1 MIQNFDKD
9 RINFVRFI
17 QENKDI
23 FYELLES
30 GRYNLT
36 SNSPEVRKNFNEKYI
51 YDGYYFFKNFNLGDD
66 ADVYGLTDD
75 LDDFNQKGKTKIQTI
90 INEFERWLQRDI
102 VKEKF
107 EKEYNKKIKREEEK
121 IKTLFRDPLNKIEE
135 IGTKRR
141 TMKRTSQIKN
151 ELSDIDYV
159 PEDRQNSV
167 MGKTY
172 RSVRDEF
179 NKRNKIGGIK
189 RKTKKY
195 RKNRRSKRNM

>member
-1 MIQNFDKD
+1 MIPNFNDD

-36 SNSPEVRKNFNEKYI
+36 SSNKKYV
-51 YDGYYFFKNFNLGDD
+51 YEGYYFFKNFNLSDD
-66 ADVYGLTDD
+66 ADVYGLTND
-75 LDDFNQKGKTKIQTI
+75 LDDFNTNGKTKIQTI
-90 INEFERWLQRDI
+90 INEFEKWLQRDI

-107 EKEYNKKIKREEEK
+107 DKEYNKKIQREEEK
-121 IKTLFRDPLNKIEE
+121 TKTLYREPLNQIEE

-151 ELSDIDYV
+151 ELSNIDYV

-167 MGKTY
+167 KGKTY
-172 RSVRDEF
+172 RTIRDEF
-179 NKRNKIGGIK
+179 NKRNKIGGK
-189 RKTKKY
+189 KNKTKKY
-195 RKNRRSKRNM
+195 KKTRRLK

>member
-1 MIQNFDKD
+1 MIPNFDAD

-30 GRYNLT
+30 RRYNLT
-36 SNSPEVRKNFNEKYI
+36 SNSKEVKKNFNEQYI
-51 YDGYYFFKNFNLGDD
+51 YDGYYFFKNFNLLDD

-90 INEFERWLQRDI
+90 IDEFERWLQRDI

-107 EKEYNKKIKREEEK
+107 EKEYNEKIKREEEK
-121 IKTLFRDPLNKIEE
+121 IKTLYRDLLNKIEE

-141 TMKRTSQIKN
+141 TRKRTAKIIE
-151 ELSDIDYV
+151 ELSAIDYV
-159 PEDRQNSV
+159 PEDRKNSV
-167 MGKTY
+167 KGKKY
-172 RSVRDEF
+172 RTLRDEF
-179 NKRNKIGGIK
+179 NKINKNGGK
-189 RKTKKY
+189 KKNKTKKY
-195 RKNRRSKRNM
+195 RKTRRLK

>member
-1 MIQNFDKD
+1 MIPQFDD
-9 RINFVRFI
+9 DGINFVRFI

-23 FYELLES
+23 FYVLLES

-36 SNSPEVRKNFNEKYI
+36 SNSQEVRQNFNEKYI
-51 YDGYYFFKNFNLGDD
+51 YEGYYFFKNFNLDDD
-66 ADVYGLTDD
+66 ANVYALTND
-75 LDDFNQKGKTKIQTI
+75 LDDFNTNGKTKIQTI
-90 INEFERWLQRDI
+90 INEFERWLHRDN

-107 EKEYNKKIKREEEK
+107 EKEYNKKIQREEEK
-121 IKTLFRDPLNKIEE
+121 IKKLNSEPLNQIEE
-135 IGTKRR
+135 IGVRRR

-167 MGKTY
+167 KGKMY
-172 RSVRDEF
+172 RNVRDEF
-179 NKRNKIGGIK
+179 NKRNKIGGMK

-195 RKNRRSKRNM
+195 RKNRHLK

>member
-1 MIQNFDKD
+1 MIPIFDSDK
-9 RINFVRFI
+9 INFVRFI

-36 SNSPEVRKNFNEKYI
+36 SNSEEVRKNFNKKYI
-51 YDGYYFFKNFNLGDD
+51 YDGYYFFKNFNLLDD

-75 LDDFNQKGKTKIQTI
+75 LDDFNTSSKIKIQTI

-107 EKEYNKKIKREEEK
+107 EKEYNKKIQREEEK
-121 IKTLFRDPLNKIEE
+121 IKTLHREPLNQIEE

-151 ELSDIDYV
+151 ELSNIDYV

-167 MGKTY
+167 KGKTY
-172 RSVRDEF
+172 RTIRDEF
-179 NKRNKIGGIK
+179 NKRNKIGGK
-189 RKTKKY
+189 KKNKTKKY
-195 RKNRRSKRNM
+195 KKTRRLK